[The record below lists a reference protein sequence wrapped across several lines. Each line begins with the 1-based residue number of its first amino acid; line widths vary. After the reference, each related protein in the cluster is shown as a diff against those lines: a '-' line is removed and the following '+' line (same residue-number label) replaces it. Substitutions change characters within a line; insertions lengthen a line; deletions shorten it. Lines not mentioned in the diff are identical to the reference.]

1 MTWQCTPGSCLIIPS
16 GSIGSHLFVV
26 ALGPARFEGHARED
40 HVIMVSFSSIKPDLY
55 HDNTC
60 EVEPGEHSFI
70 NRKSYVYYREPR
82 IYRVSEVQQ
91 RVRQGCGRYT
101 SSYVVNR
108 SWIELR
114 QAFGSLRCSLV
125 PTMNILIN

>member
-1 MTWQCTPGSCLIIPS
+1 M
-16 GSIGSHLFVV
+16 V
-26 ALGPARFEGHARED
+26 ALGPAKFEGHTRED

-55 HDNTC
+55 HDNAC

-91 RVRQGCGRYT
+91 RVRQGVWKVHQQLCCQSLLDRIT
-101 SSYVVNR
+101 SGFRESKMLPRTYNEYLDQLG
-108 SWIELR
+108 I
-114 QAFGSLRCSLV
+114 
-125 PTMNILIN
+125 